1 MVSGKGSGYYG
12 CYNSKRKRCQN
23 TLLIPRKKIEEKVIT
38 ELSKNVLTTENLE
51 YVYKKVEKLTAEGLN
66 EVPELLKKKEAQL
79 EKIQQEV
86 KNYLNFVKLGNFS
99 KAVSAA
105 LSEAENK
112 NEELKR
118 EVESLEYQQENTF
131 KAPPKEWINYR
142 LERLGETLNK
152 DTVLSALAL
161 KELLSPIILEPV
173 LNKEADLYQLF
184 DGEEKHFKP
193 YYIAHTKIQ
202 TLALLD
208 ERYQSSG
215 RVPCGDSPCG
225 AKGSNWYGWRWFYDT
240 VRTIFV

>member
-12 CYNSKRKRCQN
+12 CYNSKRKTCQN

-38 ELSKNVLTTENLE
+38 ELRKNVLTTENLE

-99 KAVSAA
+99 KAVSGA
-105 LSEAENK
+105 LTEAEKK

-118 EVESLEYQQENTF
+118 EVESLEYQKENTF
-131 KAPPKEWINYR
+131 KAPPKEWINYQ
-142 LERLGETLNK
+142 LERLGDTLNK

-173 LNKEADLYQLF
+173 LSKEADLYRLPE
-184 DGEEKHFKP
+184 DEEKHFKP

-208 ERYQSSG
+208 DEH
-215 RVPCGDSPCG
+215 
-225 AKGSNWYGWRWFYDT
+225 KGSNWYGWR
-240 VRTIFV
+240 RG